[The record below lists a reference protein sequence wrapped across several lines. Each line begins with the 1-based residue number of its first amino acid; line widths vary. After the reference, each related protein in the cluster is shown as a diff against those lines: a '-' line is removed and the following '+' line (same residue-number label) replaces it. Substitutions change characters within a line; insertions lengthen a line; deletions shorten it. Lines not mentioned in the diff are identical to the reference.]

1 MTGQFE
7 VTEQQMDAWI
17 DQAMLDCE
25 DIQEDQGLSREEKAV
40 FKGLLFRC
48 EGYKNA
54 KRLNDQKKI
63 DEHRVSVQ
71 DIFKFG
77 EARQT
82 ICVPWPKGPRPL
94 TAYEWAV
101 DCGSSVGRPYDRAVS
116 LFLAYLLLTGSRQRC
131 L

>member
-1 MTGQFE
+1 
-7 VTEQQMDAWI
+7 
-17 DQAMLDCE
+17 MLDCE
-25 DIQEDQGLSREEKAV
+25 DIQEDQDLSKEEKAV
-40 FKGLLFRC
+40 FKGLLSRC
-48 EGYKNA
+48 EGYNNA
-54 KRLNDQKKI
+54 KQSKDQKKI

-94 TAYEWAV
+94 NAYEWAV
-101 DCGSSVGRPYDRAVS
+101 DYGTSVGRPYDRAVL
-116 LFLAYLLLTGSRQRC
+116 LFLTYLLLTGPRQRC